1 MWIMNH
7 NFDVIIIGA
16 GLSGIALA
24 IELISR
30 TEKSLLIVEKK
41 VKLKKDKNWC
51 FWNEPKNHFSD
62 LFDNKWDEI
71 VVKAKGEQLIKKASN
86 RSYLR
91 ISSKKFYDEGLR
103 IINKSKKA
111 RLILGQHIDSIN
123 ELNDK
128 VKVVSKKGTFY
139 CKILFNSVPNEISR
153 NRLKQHFFGIE
164 VKSKKPIFDK
174 SKIILMDFQGKKNTV
189 HFFYLLPYTEYKAL
203 VETTY
208 FSSSLCSA
216 LTYKKDIRNYLKK
229 NFPNQDFE
237 ICFCEKGVLPMYSNT
252 IVRSKKVVP
261 IGMSNN
267 WLKISTGYGFQK
279 AFINSKQIVDCIL
292 EGKDIYL
299 EKKLVSTILDQ
310 IFCEFLLKYPND
322 SEEFF
327 FKFFSGLKLKT
338 IINFLTE
345 KYSFI
350 DMVRV
355 LLTLPKKKLILTS
368 ISMLWRKKYHVN

>member
-1 MWIMNH
+1 MNN

-30 TEKSLLIVEKK
+30 TDKSLLIIEKK
-41 VKLKKDKNWC
+41 VKFKKDKNWC
-51 FWNEPKNHFSD
+51 FWSEPKNHFTN
-62 LFDNKWDEI
+62 LFDNRWDEI
-71 VVKAKGEQLIKKASN
+71 VVKAKGKQLIKKGGN

-103 IINKSKKA
+103 IINKSDKA
-111 RLILGQHIDSIN
+111 RLILGQQIDSID

-128 VKVVSKKGTFY
+128 VKVVSKEDIFY
-139 CKILFNSVPNEISR
+139 CKTLFNSIPNKISR

-174 SKIILMDFQGKKNTV
+174 DKIILMDFQGKKNTV
-189 HFFYLLPYTEYKAL
+189 NFFYLLPYTEHIAL
-203 VETTY
+203 IETTY
-208 FSSSLCSA
+208 FSNTLCSI

-229 NFPNQDFE
+229 NFPNQDLE
-237 ICFCEKGVLPMYSNT
+237 ICFCEKGVLPMYSTT
-252 IVRSKKVVP
+252 IVHSNKVVP

-292 EGKDIYL
+292 EKKNIDL
-299 EKKLVSTILDQ
+299 EKSFVGTILDQ

-327 FKFFSGLKLKT
+327 FKFFSGLTLKT

-350 DMVRV
+350 DVIRV

-368 ISMLWRKKYHVN
+368 ISMLWRKKHHVS